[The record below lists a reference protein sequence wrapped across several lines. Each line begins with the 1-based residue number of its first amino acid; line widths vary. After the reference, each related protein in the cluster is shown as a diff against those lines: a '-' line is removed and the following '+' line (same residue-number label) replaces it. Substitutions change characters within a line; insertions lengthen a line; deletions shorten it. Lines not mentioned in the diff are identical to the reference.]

1 METPQGPMH
10 VTTEWL
16 MIVML
21 LRTAALVAYITIA
34 EKHKLFC
41 PDCDALCL
49 QSTMNIHPL
58 SASVTGGGLMGRSM
72 ARSISRSMSRD
83 QH

>member
-1 METPQGPMH
+1 
-10 VTTEWL
+10 
-16 MIVML
+16 ML
-21 LRTAALVAYITIA
+21 LWAAALVAHIMIA
-34 EKHKLFC
+34 ENHKLFFS
-41 PDCDALCL
+41 DCVAVCL